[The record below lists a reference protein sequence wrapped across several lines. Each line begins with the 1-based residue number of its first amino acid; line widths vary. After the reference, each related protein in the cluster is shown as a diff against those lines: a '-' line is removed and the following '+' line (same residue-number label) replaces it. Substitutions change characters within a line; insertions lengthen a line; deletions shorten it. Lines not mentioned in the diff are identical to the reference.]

1 MVLLPIFGQFHS
13 CLLMDHCMDNSL
25 CCFATSNTLLCLSFL
40 GDDTDESHSHNLQM
54 AFCRIYEVIG
64 VTNVDSSINKWDE
77 LCLVRDF
84 PISLRRLSSTS
95 CADPDQPDLTSY
107 RYTHLPHHSMQR
119 SSTQT
124 RSTAHNSSK
133 SSADTMAPKRVLVVG
148 AGAAGMSCADGLS
161 NHPDRFEVTLIGGS
175 FSLRRRPSPLADG
188 QILLDAQPYCG
199 GQAFSIPID
208 EERFGSK
215 WMNQGVQGGSYIYQ

>member
-54 AFCRIYEVIG
+54 AFSRIYEVIG
-64 VTNVDSSINKWDE
+64 VTNVDRSINKWDE

-84 PISLRRLSSTS
+84 PISLPRLSSTS

-107 RYTHLPHHSMQR
+107 RSIHS
-119 SSTQT
+119 SSSSFNAALLHPNPLDSPQFFQITCRYDGAET
-124 RSTAHNSSK
+124 RA
-133 SSADTMAPKRVLVVG
+133 R
-148 AGAAGMSCADGLS
+148 
-161 NHPDRFEVTLIGGS
+161 GGS
-175 FSLRRRPSPLADG
+175 WSCWDELCGWIVESSRSVRGDSHRWVFLTSPTSLSTG
-188 QILLDAQPYCG
+188 
-199 GQAFSIPID
+199 
-208 EERFGSK
+208 
-215 WMNQGVQGGSYIYQ
+215 